1 MASTAPLH
9 GRARTR
15 VEAEGGGQT
24 VAPAKTDTPA
34 ILRLLAAG
42 MKWAQVAQFM
52 EQSGLTAR
60 ELAGFLELPERTFA
74 RRRESGRLL
83 KAESERMLRLME
95 IFFSAQE
102 MFDGDAEAA
111 RQWLTE
117 PAHGLG
123 QARPIEY
130 AQTDFGGREVR
141 NLIGRLLHG
150 VFA

>member
-1 MASTAPLH
+1 MASTAPLR

-15 VEAEGGGQT
+15 EQAAGS
-24 VAPAKTDTPA
+24 APDTPA

-42 MKWAQVAQFM
+42 MKWSQVAQFL
-52 EQSGLTAR
+52 EHSGLTMR

-95 IFFSAQE
+95 IFSSAVE
-102 MFDGDAEAA
+102 LFDGDREAA

-117 PAHGLG
+117 PAEGLG
-123 QARPIEY
+123 QALPIDY
-130 AQTDFGGREVR
+130 AQSDFGGREVR
-141 NLIGRLLHG
+141 NLIGRLMHG

>member
-1 MASTAPLH
+1 MASTAPLR

-15 VEAEGGGQT
+15 EVAGGGAHG
-24 VAPAKTDTPA
+24 VAPAKADTPA

-42 MKWAQVAQFM
+42 MKWAQVAHFM
-52 EQSGLTAR
+52 DQSGLTTR

-95 IFFSAQE
+95 IFSSATE
-102 MFDGDAEAA
+102 LFDGDAEAT

-117 PAHGLG
+117 PAYGLG
-123 QARPIEY
+123 QARPIDY
-130 AQTDFGGREVR
+130 AQSDFGGREVR

-150 VFA
+150 VFS